1 MPRIPVAQL
10 TIGTRLRQAPF
21 LLQDRNVREIRDGV
35 NMLLVTL
42 VDRSGSIGGVYHEV
56 PNAVIASLPTAKGV
70 EVTGY
75 VNEYRGR
82 MQVAIERI
90 APIELD
96 NLEEYLP
103 ASRRPMDEMQAELDA
118 LLADVADPHLARL
131 LGAFFDEPD
140 MRKAFVQ
147 APAAKRY
154 HHACYGG
161 LLEHTLAVARIVLTA
176 TDLYEDLDP
185 DLAVTVALLHDIGK
199 VRSYDPITF
208 ALTEEGVLFNHL
220 PLGAMMVSE
229 AIGALPEFPADLR
242 LRVIHA
248 ILAHHGEPEKGS
260 PVRPKTVEAM
270 VLHYAD
276 NLDGDA
282 QGAIDHFERSEE
294 GIGPFTA
301 YSTMHEGELYRGE
314 Q

>member
-10 TIGTRLRQAPF
+10 SLNTRLRQQPF
-21 LLQDRNVREIRDGV
+21 LLQDRNVRQIRDGV

-42 VDRSGSIGGVYHEV
+42 VDRTGSIGGAFHDV
-56 PNAVIASLPTAKGV
+56 PNPVIDSLRSAQGV

-82 MQVAIERI
+82 LQISIERI
-90 APIELD
+90 VPVELAS
-96 NLEEYLP
+96 LEEFLP
-103 ASRRPMDEMQAELDA
+103 AARRSIGEMEAELDA
-118 LLADVADPHLARL
+118 LLADVVNPHLARL
-131 LGAFFDEPD
+131 LSAFYDDPV
-140 MRKAFVQ
+140 MRRALVQ

-154 HHACYGG
+154 HHACFGG
-161 LLEHTLAVARIVLTA
+161 LLEHTLAVARLVLTA
-176 TDLYEDLDP
+176 TDLYPGMDH

-199 VRSYDPITF
+199 VRAYHPITF
-208 ALTEEGVLFNHL
+208 ELTEEGILFNHL
-220 PLGAMMVSE
+220 PLGAMMVNEEISRT
-229 AIGALPEFPADLR
+229 PSFPDDLR
-242 LRVIHA
+242 LRVVHA
-248 ILAHHGEPEKGS
+248 ILSHHGEQCKGS
-260 PVRPKTVEAM
+260 PVRPKTVEAI

-282 QGAIDHFERSEE
+282 QGAVDHLERSEDS
-294 GIGPFTA
+294 IGPFTA